1 MKKLALLLVI
11 ISMVTVL
18 ITGCS
23 GYSSNPPPGPS
34 SNTTSVVISNFSFSP
49 ETITVKAGASVT
61 WTNNDSTTHTV
72 TSDIGAFD
80 SGHLSPGATFNFT
93 FASSGNFTYHCAIHP
108 TMKGTVI
115 VE

>member
-1 MKKLALLLVI
+1 MKKFALLLVI

-18 ITGCS
+18 IAGCS
-23 GYSSNPPPGPS
+23 GSPGPS
-34 SNTTSVVISNFSFSP
+34 SNTTSVAISNFSFSP
-49 ETITVKAGASVT
+49 ATITVKAGASVT
-61 WTNNDSTTHTV
+61 WTNKDSTTHTV
-72 TSDIGAFD
+72 TSDTGAFD

-93 FASSGNFTYHCAIHP
+93 FASSGNFTYHCAIHS